1 MAGDP
6 IVHFALI
13 LVQAL
18 FASLAIAGK
27 YVLREFP
34 PAALVLARVSGA
46 ALVLMVANLA
56 WRGEWLRDRRDLA
69 RIAWLA
75 VLGVVANQGLFL
87 LGLRHTTAINATI
100 IVATIPVFTV
110 LYSIL
115 GRREPPSALKLAG
128 IAFAGLGSLWL
139 IGPDRLSLEREKALG
154 NGIILAGMAC
164 YGWYLVASK
173 EMIRRHS
180 PVTMS
185 AYLMAFATLF
195 TLPIGMLALVRADL
209 TMVRPATWAWI
220 AYIVVFPTIVAYFL
234 NIWALTRVSPN
245 LVAAYI
251 YLQPVFTAAVAPA
264 LLEGE
269 AITPRALGA
278 GLAIFAGLACVITGE
293 RRQQGQ
299 VPVTP
304 VVAE

>member
-1 MAGDP
+1 
-6 IVHFALI
+6 
-13 LVQAL
+13 
-18 FASLAIAGK
+18 
-27 YVLREFP
+27 
-34 PAALVLARVSGA
+34 
-46 ALVLMVANLA
+46 
-56 WRGEWLRDRRDLA
+56 
-69 RIAWLA
+69 
-75 VLGVVANQGLFL
+75 LFL

-115 GRREPPSALKLAG
+115 GRREPPSVLKLVG
-128 IAFAGLGSLWL
+128 IALAGVGSLWL
-139 IGPDRLSLEREKALG
+139 IGPDRFSLEREKALG
-154 NGIILAGMAC
+154 NAIILAGMAC

-173 EMIRRHS
+173 ELLRRHS

-185 AYLMAFATLF
+185 AYLMAFATVF
-195 TLPIGMLALVRADL
+195 TLPFGMLALRGTDL
-209 TMVRPATWAWI
+209 SMVRPTTWVWI
-220 AYIVVFPTIVAYFL
+220 GYIVVFPTIVTYFL

-264 LLEGE
+264 VLEGE
-269 AITPRALGA
+269 AITLRALGA
-278 GLAIFAGLACVITGE
+278 GLAIFAGLACVIAGE

-299 VPVTP
+299 VPATP